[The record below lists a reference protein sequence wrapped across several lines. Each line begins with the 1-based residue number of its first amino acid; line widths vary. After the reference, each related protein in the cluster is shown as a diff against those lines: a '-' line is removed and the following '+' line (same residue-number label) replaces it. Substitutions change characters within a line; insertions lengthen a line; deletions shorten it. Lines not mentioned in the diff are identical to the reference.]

1 VEENPVNTPLDGLRV
16 VELTS
21 GMTNA
26 QLGQMLADFGA
37 DVVQVEPPGGTPL
50 RGHPA
55 FPIWGRG
62 KRSVEL
68 DLKTDAGLAEA
79 RRLIGGADVVL
90 EAYRPGVAA
99 RLGLDAAELSREHPR
114 LIWSSVTAF
123 GADSPYAQAPGYEG
137 VVMAKLGAMHMY
149 SMMTERPGPSFLS
162 TPYASWGAV
171 QAALHGIITALYER
185 ESSGAGQRVET
196 SMALALS
203 GIDPWQQMMQS
214 LANKY
219 PDALVSS
226 PPFTPEGYPA
236 TAFPL
241 MLLVAVT
248 KDGHWLQFSQ
258 VQPRLFQA
266 LIEEAGL
273 GWVRQDDE
281 WKTMPAF
288 DDVHKRVTANEML
301 LDAVRQKTL
310 AEWQEVFDKNPN
322 VFAEIF
328 RRGTELLS
336 HPQMLHYNQV
346 VEIDDPVH
354 GSTKQPAPL
363 VTMHGTPLPTPRP
376 APRLG
381 DAAGLVEE
389 WAARQVS
396 APGTDAPT
404 GRLPLAGVTVLELG
418 TFYAAPYGATLLT
431 DLGARVIK
439 IEPLDGEPM
448 RMIVSFPEAGAAKV
462 LQGKESVA
470 LDIATDEG
478 REIVLDIAR
487 RSDIVLRSYRAG
499 VAERL
504 GLDADSLLAI
514 NPDLVYLDAPGYGID
529 GPYGHR
535 PAFAPTIA
543 AGTGIAMRNVPK
555 VTSPEEAA
563 AMSTQAV
570 REASVR
576 LTAGSNS
583 SGTQPDGIAAM
594 AVATAM
600 LLGLYAKAT
609 GAGGQKMLTTM
620 LLSAAHALSET
631 MIEYDGKASVPH
643 VDEAALGL
651 SATYRLYE
659 TADGWV
665 FLGAPSDR
673 DWSRLTQA
681 LAGRAPL
688 DDASWATE
696 EGRRA
701 GDAAIAEALAATFR
715 QKAAR
720 EWEAELLPQGIG
732 CVVAEAQTMEET
744 YLGELGKQSG
754 WLATVN
760 SPIFDDYDRVGPLV
774 RFSRSATQ
782 ALPGATLGQHTDA
795 VLSELGIDADRIA
808 DLRSRNVIGS

>member
-1 VEENPVNTPLDGLRV
+1 VKTPLEGLRV
-16 VELTS
+16 VELTN

-50 RGHPA
+50 RAHPSY
-55 FPIWGRG
+55 PIWGRS

-68 DLKTDAGLAEA
+68 DLKTEQGLAEV
-79 RRLIGGADVVL
+79 RRLIGTADIVI
-90 EAYRPGVAA
+90 EAFRPGVAQA
-99 RLGLDAAELSREHPR
+99 LGLDYAELSRGNPR
-114 LIWSSVTAF
+114 LVWSSVTAF
-123 GADSPYAQAPGYEG
+123 GADSPLANVPGYEG
-137 VVMAKLGAMHMY
+137 LIMAKLGAMHMY
-149 SMMTERPGPSFLS
+149 SMMTERPGPAFLS
-162 TPYASWGAV
+162 VAYASWAGV
-171 QAALHGIITALYER
+171 QAALHGILAALYER
-185 ESSGAGQRVET
+185 ESSGVGQAVDT
-196 SMALALS
+196 SMALALA

-226 PPFTPEGYPA
+226 PPFTPEGFPA

-273 GWVRQDDE
+273 GWMREDPE
-281 WKTMPAF
+281 WKTVPGF
-288 DDVHKRVTANEML
+288 EDVAKRVRANEML

-328 RRGTELLS
+328 RRGTELLH

-346 VEIDDPVH
+346 VEVDDVEH
-354 GSTKQPAPL
+354 GRTKQPAPM
-363 VTMHGTPLPTPRP
+363 VTMSATPLPAPRP
-376 APRLG
+376 APRL
-381 DAAGLVEE
+381 DADAGLADRWAV
-389 WAARQVS
+389 AARTG
-396 APGTDAPT
+396 ATGKATGKGGT
-404 GRLPLAGVTVLELG
+404 GLPLAGVTLLELG
-418 TFYAAPYGATLLT
+418 TFYAAPYGGTLLT

-439 IEPLDGEPM
+439 IEPLEGEPM

-470 LDIATDEG
+470 LDISSKEG
-478 REIVLDIAR
+478 RELVLELAR

-543 AGTGIAMRNVPK
+543 AGTGVAMRNNPK
-555 VTSPEEAA
+555 LASPEEAA
-563 AMSTQAV
+563 QMSTPDI

-576 LTAGSNS
+576 LTSGSNS

-600 LLGLYAKAT
+600 LLGLYARAR
-609 GAGGQKMLTTM
+609 GAGGQRMLTTM

-631 MIEYDGKASVPH
+631 MIEYEGKEEIAH
-643 VDEAALGL
+643 VDEEALGL

-665 FLGAPSDR
+665 FLAAPSDR
-673 DWSRLTQA
+673 DWLRL
-681 LAGRAPL
+681 
-688 DDASWATE
+688 
-696 EGRRA
+696 
-701 GDAAIAEALAATFR
+701 AEALSAYGSFGDSAWATDEGRKADQDGLAKALGETFR
-715 QKAAR
+715 QRPAP
-720 EWEAELLPQGIG
+720 EWESELVAKGVG
-732 CVVAEAQTMEET
+732 CVVAEARTMEES
-744 YLGELGKQSG
+744 YIGDMGRQHG
-754 WLATVN
+754 WVATVD
-760 SPIFDDYDRVGPLV
+760 SPIFDEYECVGPLV
-774 RFSRSATQ
+774 RFSRSTTQ
-782 ALPGATLGQHTDA
+782 SLPGTTLGQHTDA
-795 VLSELGIDADRIA
+795 VLTELGLGAERIA
-808 DLRSRNVIGS
+808 ELRTQGVIAS